1 MKTLV
6 EVPAHVHDEE
16 KEQYDAD
23 RDSQRDADADHEQ
36 HPCNNRTTSTLDRV
50 LGIASNAH

>member
-1 MKTLV
+1 METLV

-16 KEQYDAD
+16 KEQHDAD
-23 RDSQRDADADHEQ
+23 RDSQRDADSDHEQ